1 MKLYILT
8 IAFTLILTPLFAR
21 KEISPSVI
29 SVDSFASK
37 ISRQSKPQII
47 DVRTPEEFKMNHIN
61 GAVHINLKEGN
72 YVNLLKYFD
81 KNKPVF
87 IYAIQN
93 NRPDI
98 LAEELNS
105 IGYTAIYELKGG
117 IASWIGG
124 GYPYY
129 TSVKNNISYAEYKQ
143 TISDNNIVLVEIG
156 TKFCGLCMK
165 AKAIIDSLLEDH
177 NDSYQTVELELEL
190 YNNPQIVA
198 ALGEVS
204 AVPTILLY
212 KEGKIIWKRT
222 GLTFNKEDIKIEIA
236 KAQ

>member
-8 IAFTLILTPLFAR
+8 IAFTLIFAPLFAQ
-21 KEISPSVI
+21 KEKSPSVI
-29 SVDSFASK
+29 SVDSFACK
-37 ISRQSKPQII
+37 ISRQLKPQII

-61 GAVHINLKEGN
+61 GAVYINLKEDN
-72 YVNLLKYFD
+72 YVNLLKDFD

-105 IGYTAIYELKGG
+105 IGYTTIYELKGG
-117 IASWIGG
+117 IAGWIGR

-129 TSVKNNISYAEYKQ
+129 TSVKNNISYAEYEQ

-156 TKFCGLCMK
+156 TKFCGLCTK
-165 AKAIIDSLLEDH
+165 AKVIIDSLLEDN
-177 NDSYQTVELELEL
+177 NDSYQIVELEL
-190 YNNPQIVA
+190 YNNPQLVA
-198 ALGEVS
+198 DLGEVS

-222 GLTFNKEDIKIEIA
+222 GLTFNKEDIKTEIA